1 MPLAVPPED
10 VLQAVPGDLVPSSSA
25 LLSSGSPL
33 PTTKADISLL
43 NITAGR
49 RAKHLSDGQGVHNVK
64 KGGLF
69 RSDLLLGANEDRN
82 IVPAKHN
89 NVHDAALS
97 LVAVWKSKVGR
108 NDRDR
113 TKSRCMETE
122 DLLKDENLKHVNL
135 LNHIHIAHSKHTR
148 KSFTYCCEAKMSETK
163 ATASSATAKL
173 LALSNVQL
181 TSMQW
186 HDIEHKHTN
195 LNDELEILNRQKEH
209 AISEL

>member
-1 MPLAVPPED
+1 M
-10 VLQAVPGDLVPSSSA
+10 PSSSA

-49 RAKHLSDGQGVHNVK
+49 RAKHLSDGPGVHNVK
-64 KGGLF
+64 EGGLF

-186 HDIEHKHTN
+186 HDVEHKHTN
-195 LNDELEILNRQKEH
+195 LNDELEILNRQKESMQSLH
-209 AISEL
+209 YNLLVILWFKWQ